1 MRLIFMGSH
10 TLSIPCLEAVKNMGV
25 TLVVTSLDKPR
36 GRGLK
41 TGPSIVKTYSERNGL
56 EVITPSNVNSPEII
70 DLLKQQQP
78 ELGVVVAYG
87 QILKAEVLNV
97 FPLGCINVHASLLP
111 KYRGAAPIQWAIAN
125 GEKLTGITIMF
136 MNEKMDAGDII
147 LQKAVEIRPDDTA
160 QTLEERLSSEG
171 ASLLVNAIGLIAS
184 GKPPRIPQNYAEAT
198 FAPKLKKEDGKIDW
212 TLPAE
217 IIERRVR
224 AFNPWPCCHTTVML
238 PTGKQH
244 TLKILK
250 ASVENK
256 SGQPGEILEVQS
268 AGPLV
273 ATGHGS
279 VRLLNVQPEGK
290 RQMTGKEYLQG
301 YKLQSGIRLG

>member
-1 MRLIFMGSH
+1 MGSH
-10 TLSIPCLEAVKNMGV
+10 ALSIACLEAIRNKGV
-25 TLVVTSLDKPR
+25 TLVVTSFDKPR

-41 TGPSIVKTYSERNGL
+41 IAPSIVKTYSERNGL

-78 ELGVVVAYG
+78 ELGIVVAYG
-87 QILKAEVLNV
+87 QILKAEVLNL

-125 GEKLTGITIMF
+125 GEKVTGITIMF

-160 QTLEERLSSEG
+160 KTLEERLSSEG
-171 ASLLVNAIGLIAS
+171 ASLLVNAIDLIAS
-184 GKPPRIPQNYAEAT
+184 GNPPRIPQNHAEAT

-217 IIERRVR
+217 IIERRIR
-224 AFNPWPCCHTTVML
+224 AFNPWPSCYTTIVF
-238 PTGKQH
+238 PTGKQK
-244 TLKILK
+244 TLKIFK

-256 SGQPGEILEVQS
+256 SGHPGEILEAQ
-268 AGPLV
+268 ADGPLV

-279 VRLLNVQPEGK
+279 IRLLKVQPEGK

-301 YKLQSGIRLG
+301 YKLQSGMQLG